1 MRHSLAVS
9 FCLPFCQRMLPAS
22 AQLSNRYN
30 LGLLTR
36 KSHLVVDVS
45 FPRLC
50 SEIIG
55 RAVRSTFPLE
65 NCKQSATLTRLW
77 LQSSSP
83 AKASIA
89 CRLVCRLLSL
99 TDAAEKLTPEA
110 IPAAAAALRGKERD
124 PSESQDNGVIEGT
137 C

>member
-45 FPRLC
+45 FPRVC

-55 RAVRSTFPLE
+55 RAVRSLFPLQ
-65 NCKQSATLTRLW
+65 NCKQSATLTRLVAVI
-77 LQSSSP
+77 QSGQGLH
-83 AKASIA
+83 
-89 CRLVCRLLSL
+89 RLSL
-99 TDAAEKLTPEA
+99 DLP
-110 IPAAAAALRGKERD
+110 PVVLD
-124 PSESQDNGVIEGT
+124 
-137 C
+137 

>member
-9 FCLPFCQRMLPAS
+9 FCLPFLHAS

-45 FPRLC
+45 FPRVC

-55 RAVRSTFPLE
+55 RAVRSSFPLQ
-65 NCKQSATLTRLW
+65 NCKQTATLTRLW

-83 AKASIA
+83 ARASIA